1 MIRVLELVAA
11 AGTVASIAYY
21 AVCLWSTA
29 GFLRGSA
36 GLPRLRGR
44 GRGAPGP
51 STPHSLPLAEGNA
64 PVGMTTLGIPIS
76 ILKPL
81 KGTDPGMYESL
92 RSHCL
97 QDYPEYEV
105 IFGVNDPADPAVELV
120 ERLKREFPELPVR
133 LILCSRDVGENT
145 KVGNLAQML
154 RVTRHAVIVVND
166 SDIRVGPDY
175 LRRVTAPLGRAETG
189 LVTCLYRGI
198 ANRSLGSR
206 LESVGISTDFAAG
219 VLVARQLEGIKFG
232 LGSTLAFRR
241 RDLEAIG
248 GFEGLVD
255 YLADDYQLG
264 VRMARQGWKV
274 ELSDVVVETFLPQ
287 YSISDFLAHQLRW
300 ARTIRDSR
308 FWGYVGLGLTF
319 GLPWAALALVF
330 SGGALWAWGLFG
342 LTLAMR
348 VAVAWKVGRSVLDD
362 RQVLPLLY
370 LLPLRD
376 VVAFFVWIASF
387 AGHTIHW
394 RGEVFQLRKGK
405 LVRGEMP
412 DWPGS

>member
-1 MIRVLELVAA
+1 MIRSLELIAV
-11 AGTVASIAYY
+11 AGTLASIAYY
-21 AVCLWSTA
+21 AVCAWSA
-29 GFLRGSA
+29 AAFLKGSA

-44 GRGAPGP
+44 RKEAPGP
-51 STPHSLPLAEGNA
+51 STPHSLPLAEGDA

-81 KGTDPGMYESL
+81 KGTDPEMYENF
-92 RSHCL
+92 RSHCQ

-120 ERLKREFPELPVR
+120 GRLKQEFPELPVR
-133 LILCSRDVGENT
+133 LILCSRDVGANT

-154 RVTRHAVIVVND
+154 RTARHEIIVVND
-166 SDIRVGPDY
+166 SDIRVSSDY
-175 LRRVTAPLGRAETG
+175 LRRVTAPLAHLEIG

-198 ANRSLGSR
+198 ASRSLGSR
-206 LESVGISTDFAAG
+206 LESLGISTDFAAG
-219 VLVARQLEGIKFG
+219 VLVARQIEGIKFG

-241 RDLEAIG
+241 PDLEGIG
-248 GFEGLVD
+248 GFETLAD

-264 VRMARQGWKV
+264 VRLARRGWKI
-274 ELSDVVVETFLPQ
+274 ELSDAVVETFLPQ

-319 GLPWAALALVF
+319 GLPWAALALVL

-348 VAVAWKVGRSVLDD
+348 VAVAWTAGWSILED
-362 RQVLPLLY
+362 RQVASLLY

-376 VVAFFVWIASF
+376 LVAFFVWTASF

-405 LVRGEMP
+405 LIRKET
-412 DWPGS
+412 PGS